1 MNMYIIQ
8 NFFNIFK
15 MTDKKNEAT
24 GKAFELYDLRKELM
38 NIDYS
43 LQLVTKNCNTLNINL
58 KRQEIVQKEINSLDP
73 SCRIYDRCGRIFVL
87 SDKESLLKKM
97 DINKKQMIEELKT
110 QNEKKQYLEK
120 SLQEKSKAYMEV
132 AKTPSK

>member
-1 MNMYIIQ
+1 MSEN
-8 NFFNIFK
+8 
-15 MTDKKNEAT
+15 KNEVT
-24 GKAFELYDLRKELM
+24 GKAFELYDLRKELI

-43 LQLVTKNCNTLNINL
+43 LQLVSKNCNTLNLNL
-58 KRQEIVQKEINSLDP
+58 KRQEIVQKEINNLDP
-73 SCRIYDRCGRIFVL
+73 NCRIYDRCGRIFVL

>member
-1 MNMYIIQ
+1 MS
-8 NFFNIFK
+8 
-15 MTDKKNEAT
+15 DKKNEAT

-58 KRQEIVQKEINSLDP
+58 KKQEIVQKEVNNLDP
-73 SCRIYDRCGRIFVL
+73 NCRIYDRCGRIFVL

-97 DINKKQMIEELKT
+97 DENKKQMIEELKS
-110 QNEKKQYLEK
+110 QNEKKAYLEK
-120 SLQEKSKAYMEV
+120 TLTEKSKAYMEV
-132 AKTPSK
+132 AKTPTK

>member
-1 MNMYIIQ
+1 MS
-8 NFFNIFK
+8 
-15 MTDKKNEAT
+15 DKKNEAT

-58 KRQEIVQKEINSLDP
+58 KKQEIVQKEVNNLDP
-73 SCRIYDRCGRIFVL
+73 NCRIYDRCGRIFVL

-97 DINKKQMIEELKT
+97 DENKKQMIEELKS
-110 QNEKKQYLEK
+110 QNEKKAYLEK
-120 SLQEKSKAYMEV
+120 SLTEKSKAYMEV

>member
-1 MNMYIIQ
+1 
-8 NFFNIFK
+8 
-15 MTDKKNEAT
+15 MTESKDN
-24 GKAFELYDLRKELM
+24 KAFELYEIRKELM
-38 NIDYS
+38 NIEYS
-43 LQLVTKNCNTLNINL
+43 LQIIQKNCSTLNINL
-58 KRQEIVQKEINSLDP
+58 KKSEIVQKEIEGLEANNKV
-73 SCRIYDRCGRIFVL
+73 YDRCGRIFVL

-120 SLQEKSKAYMEV
+120 SYQEKSKAYMEV

>member
-1 MNMYIIQ
+1 
-8 NFFNIFK
+8 

-58 KRQEIVQKEINSLDP
+58 KKQEIVQKEVNNLDP
-73 SCRIYDRCGRIFVL
+73 NCRIYDRCGRIFVL
-87 SDKESLLKKM
+87 SDKESLLKKI
-97 DINKKQMIEELKT
+97 DENKKQMIEELKS
-110 QNEKKQYLEK
+110 QNEKKAYLEK
-120 SLQEKSKAYMEV
+120 SLTEKSKAYMEV
-132 AKTPSK
+132 AKTPTK

>member
-1 MNMYIIQ
+1 
-8 NFFNIFK
+8 

-43 LQLVTKNCNTLNINL
+43 LQLVSKNCNTLNINL
-58 KRQEIVQKEINSLDP
+58 KKQEIVQKEVNNLDP
-73 SCRIYDRCGRIFVL
+73 NCRIYDRCGRIFVL

-97 DINKKQMIEELKT
+97 DENKKQMIEELKS
-110 QNEKKQYLEK
+110 QNEKKAYLEK
-120 SLQEKSKAYMEV
+120 SLTEKSKAYMEV
-132 AKTPSK
+132 AKTPTK